1 MPRLPLIGALGVV
14 IHDGQVLLARRGK
27 QPDAGLW
34 AFPGGHVEWGE
45 TVFEAAARELLEE
58 TGVEAEP
65 RNHVENLDLLR
76 RDGAGAV
83 ISHYLL
89 VAVACSY
96 VSGAPKAGGDVLD
109 AGWFPIDVIRQG
121 ELPMSAGV
129 PGVLERALRRL

>member
-14 IHDGQVLLARRGK
+14 IHEGQVLLARRGK

-34 AFPGGHVEWGE
+34 SFPGGHVEWGE
-45 TVFEAAARELLEE
+45 SVFAAAARELLEE
-58 TGVEAEP
+58 TGIEADP
-65 RNHVENLDLLR
+65 RAYVDNLDLLR

-83 ISHYLL
+83 VSHYLL

-109 AGWFPIDVIRQG
+109 AGWFPIDAIRKG
-121 ELPMSAGV
+121 ELAMSAGV
-129 PGVLERALRRL
+129 PRVLDSALRRL